1 MRTRI
6 VLAIIGALAAAG
18 LALGA
23 AGSGSV
29 SATHFYGSE
38 PGAVTATHF
47 YGAQPDT
54 HFYG

>member
-6 VLAIIGALAAAG
+6 VLATIGALAAAG

-38 PGAVTATHF
+38 PGTVTATHF
-47 YGAQPDT
+47 YGTPPDT